1 MPEDKRTVKRRRWAR
16 LLQEL
21 ADSGLSVREFARR
34 RKLGERGLQRW
45 ITMAK
50 RGTWV
55 PSDYLE
61 EPGEAVEITSV
72 EGPAPAAQEHK
83 PTPEPPGSMI
93 TQLDVLA
100 CSSSEAEASPEA
112 ASTILP
118 VTLIGPSAVELA
130 YELTFGGR
138 QLRLPRDFE
147 VHRVARLVRALEAGT
162 C

>member
-1 MPEDKRTVKRRRWAR
+1 MPENKWTRKRRYVAR

-21 ADSGLSVREFARR
+21 ADSGLSVREFARKR
-34 RKLGERGLQRW
+34 RLGERGLRRW

-50 RGTWV
+50 RGAWV

-61 EPGEAVEITSV
+61 EGAVPYDDASV
-72 EGPAPAAQEHK
+72 EAPPPAEGTAPEPSVEPAAQLQLVAVTSSPETG
-83 PTPEPPGSMI
+83 TP
-93 TQLDVLA
+93 A
-100 CSSSEAEASPEA
+100 AAEAES
-112 ASTILP
+112 SILP
-118 VTLIGPSAVELA
+118 VTLIGAASADFA

-147 VHRVARLVRALEAGT
+147 VHRVARLVRAIETAT

>member
-1 MPEDKRTVKRRRWAR
+1 MRKDKRTAKRQRWAR

-61 EPGEAVEITSV
+61 DEAVEV
-72 EGPAPAAQEHK
+72 APAEEPVSSAEEQE
-83 PTPEPPGSMI
+83 PTPEQPDLSSSLEVVACTPPGG
-93 TQLDVLA
+93 
-100 CSSSEAEASPEA
+100 EASQEA
-112 ASTILP
+112 PSTILP
-118 VTLIGPSAVELA
+118 VTLIGPPSTELA